1 MEQCSNEAM
10 TGCVFCK
17 IVKSELPSYKV
28 YEDKD
33 FLAFLDINPFG
44 VGHTLVIPKKH
55 YEWVW
60 EVENYSE
67 YFQKVKEIALLLKEK
82 LGADWIQMGVI
93 GIDVPHAH
101 VHLTPHYKK
110 PPKFATKDF
119 TKIAEVL
126 TINS

>member
-1 MEQCSNEAM
+1 MPN
-10 TGCVFCK
+10 CVFCK
-17 IVKSELPSYKV
+17 IVANELPSYKV
-28 YEDKD
+28 WEDEN

-60 EVENYSE
+60 DVEEYCE

-82 LGADWIQMGVI
+82 LGAEWIKMSVI

-101 VHLTPHYKK
+101 VHLVPNYKK
-110 PPKFATKDF
+110 EPKFAAKDF
-119 TKIAEVL
+119 SKITELL
-126 TINS
+126 TSNS